1 MTTKERA
8 EEIAK
13 ELVRAYGIGCTMQ
26 DLDVIIHMWRVIV
39 EKFVNDALREQHD
52 GLANQTARGDAYA
65 QTCNRVLEIGLRYR
79 NALKFYGN
87 PENWRFTHDK
97 QGNLLRICSM
107 GPDYALEVLDD
118 DELNALKPH
127 IGLRGIK
134 ELEEP
139 EESQCMVGGHPPDCK
154 GHI

>member
-1 MTTKERA
+1 MGAYTRLKMAADVGAGINLSSA
-8 EEIAK
+8 EVDELAELITEHDGIECIKHEALVRIIAK
-13 ELVRAYGIGCTMQ
+13 EAKEVYWIG
-26 DLDVIIHMWRVIV
+26 V
-39 EKFVNDALREQHD
+39 
-52 GLANQTARGDAYA
+52 
-65 QTCNRVLEIGLRYR
+65 RYR

-87 PENWRFTHDK
+87 PNNWRFTHDK
-97 QGNLLRICSM
+97 QGNLLWVCSM

-139 EESQCMVGGHPPDCK
+139 QESESQCMVGGHPPDCK

>member
-1 MTTKERA
+1 MTPDERIDRA
-8 EEIAK
+8 VELLPRGELSEYTRQLWRTTIETAVEE
-13 ELVRAYGIGCTMQ
+13 E
-26 DLDVIIHMWRVIV
+26 
-39 EKFVNDALREQHD
+39 RED
-52 GLANQTARGDAYA
+52 LANQTARGDAYRR
-65 QTCNRVLEIGLRYR
+65 TCNRVLEIGLRYR

-87 PENWRFTHDK
+87 PNNWRFTHDNEGK
-97 QGNLLRICSM
+97 LLWVCSM
-107 GPDYALEVLDD
+107 GPDYALQVLDG

-139 EESQCMVGGHPPDCK
+139 EESESQCMVGGHPPDCK